1 MPCVGTVT
9 LHGRKAK
16 KKKGRECRPLID
28 RNISKE
34 FLTANILLVVIGFQ
48 WSLLKG
54 ISAEK
59 QLDVKR
65 KELSECSGFKN
76 NVGYALGLRI
86 KRMMSK

>member
-1 MPCVGTVT
+1 M
-9 LHGRKAK
+9 
-16 KKKGRECRPLID
+16 
-28 RNISKE
+28 
-34 FLTANILLVVIGFQ
+34 TATTILLVVIRFQ
-48 WSLLKG
+48 LSLLKG

-65 KELSECSGFKN
+65 KERLECSGIKK